1 MQAGEHMQSFYN
13 GMAIVGSLVITALVI
28 VLTYLASRW
37 YAGKMK
43 HSVAG
48 RHLKVV
54 DRVALGSGCALIV
67 VQAGDKFY
75 LLGQGDKNIR
85 LICEL
90 DAFTPELYETLG
102 NQTSFQQLFEVFMKK
117 TKGKDASNDSGGE

>member
-1 MQAGEHMQSFYN
+1 
-13 GMAIVGSLVITALVI
+13 MAIVGSLVITALVI

-43 HSVAG
+43 YSVAG

-54 DRVALGSGCALIV
+54 DRVALGYGCALIV

-75 LLGQGDKNIR
+75 LLGQGDKSIR

-90 DAFTPELYETLG
+90 EGFTPELYETLG
-102 NQTSFQQLFEVFMKK
+102 NQAPFQQLFEGFLKK
-117 TKGKDASNDSGGE
+117 SKGKDASNDSGGG

>member
-1 MQAGEHMQSFYN
+1 MQAFYN
-13 GMAIVGSLVITALVI
+13 GMAIIGSLVITALVI

-43 HSVAG
+43 SSAAG

-54 DRVALGSGCALIV
+54 DKVALGPGCALIV

-75 LLGQGDKNIR
+75 LLGLGDKNLR

-90 DAFTPELYETLG
+90 DAFTPELYETSEPQ
-102 NQTSFQQLFEVFMKK
+102 NSFGQLFEVFLKK
-117 TKGKDASNDSGGE
+117 TKGKDASNDNGGE